1 MSSGPGAAWE
11 LASSYAIAPNEICS
25 ESRHSHQTASQ
36 EANKSKYSLKAP
48 AKGPREPNLPT
59 ETVHFDTG
67 CGRAALASLL
77 H

>member
-11 LASSYAIAPNEICS
+11 LTSSYATAPNEIHS

-36 EANKSKYSLKAP
+36 EANKSKYNLNAP
-48 AKGPREPNLPT
+48 AKGPHEPNPYA